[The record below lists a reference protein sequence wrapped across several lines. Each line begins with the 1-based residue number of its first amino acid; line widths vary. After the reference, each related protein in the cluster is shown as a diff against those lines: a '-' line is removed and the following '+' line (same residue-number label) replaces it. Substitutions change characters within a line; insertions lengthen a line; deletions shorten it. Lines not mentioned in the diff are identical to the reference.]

1 MSLLLAGLTLAADPL
16 PLVTV
21 RPLPAPA
28 PRALQAGFTK
38 AQLIASVY
46 TDTTVSY
53 HPLVE
58 VDGGIWLATPG
69 TLYCSVVTN
78 MLTVSY
84 TREGFVADGMPE
96 TGVCTRGATEVPF
109 RIVVELPKTGL

>member
-1 MSLLLAGLTLAADPL
+1 
-16 PLVTV
+16 
-21 RPLPAPA
+21 
-28 PRALQAGFTK
+28 
-38 AQLIASVY
+38 
-46 TDTTVSY
+46 
-53 HPLVE
+53 
-58 VDGGIWLATPG
+58 
-69 TLYCSVVTN
+69 LYCSVVNN